1 MERRLLAGSDAG
13 GIDIA
18 VSAVPSNAFARQPL
32 ADLVNETLVN
42 PTIPVSAPPA
52 DRPRPHLTIRP
63 SRGWTA
69 LNLREIWSFRDLL
82 LTLAGRD
89 LKIRY
94 KQTAL
99 GVIWVVLQPL
109 LAAGVFS
116 FVFGAVAG
124 LPSGGTPY
132 LVFSFAGLLGWTFFS
147 NVLTKVSSCLVG
159 NAQLISKVFFPRLV
173 LPLSGLGSCVVDLA
187 VSLAMMAVL
196 LLIYRLI
203 PSRTLLLFP
212 VSLAILAGLATGVG
226 LWAAA
231 LMVSY
236 RDVAYILPVL
246 LNILL
251 YASPV
256 AYSVSAVPV
265 RLQWVYSL
273 NPLTPPLEAI
283 RSGLLGLP
291 FSEERGL
298 VISGVVAFVLLTVGL
313 YAFKRMERRFADVI

>member
-1 MERRLLAGSDAG
+1 M
-13 GIDIA
+13 
-18 VSAVPSNAFARQPL
+18 
-32 ADLVNETLVN
+32 NETLAN
-42 PTIPVSAPPA
+42 PTIPVRDAPV

-69 LNLREIWSFRDLL
+69 LNLRDIWSFRDLL

-116 FVFGAVAG
+116 FVFNSVAG
-124 LPSGGTPY
+124 LSSEGAPP
-132 LVFSFAGLLGWTFFS
+132 LVFAFAGLLGWNFFS

-159 NAQLISKVFFPRLV
+159 NAQLVSKVFFPRLV
-173 LPLSGLGSCVVDLA
+173 LPLSGLGSCAVDFVVG
-187 VSLAMMAVL
+187 LAMMVVL
-196 LLIYRLI
+196 LLVYRLR
-203 PSRTLLLFP
+203 PSATLVFFP
-212 VSLAILAGLATGVG
+212 VSVAILAALALGVG
-226 LWAAA
+226 LWTAA

-236 RDVAYILPVL
+236 RDVAYILPVM

-256 AYSVSAVPV
+256 AYSVAGVPP
-265 RLQWVYSL
+265 RLRWVFAL
-273 NPLTPPLEAI
+273 NPLTPPLEAM
-283 RSGLLGLP
+283 RAGLLGLP
-291 FSEERGL
+291 FTEARGL
-298 VISGVVAFVLLTVGL
+298 ATSSAVAAVLLLVGL
-313 YAFKRMERRFADVI
+313 YAFKRMERKFADVI